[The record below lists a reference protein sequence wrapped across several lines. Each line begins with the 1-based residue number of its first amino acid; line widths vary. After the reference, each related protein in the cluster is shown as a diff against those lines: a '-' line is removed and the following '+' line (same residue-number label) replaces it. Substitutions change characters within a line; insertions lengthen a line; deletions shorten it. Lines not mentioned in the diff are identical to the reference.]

1 MSKFYGKIGFA
12 TTAEDLPD
20 EPGIWSGV
28 TERSYYG
35 DIMRTVKSPIGT
47 DKINDDIEIRNE
59 LSIVTDPFLMNHFSD
74 IRYVEFMRTKWK
86 VTGVEIK
93 FPRLI
98 LTTGGVYNG

>member
-12 TTAEDLPD
+12 VSGEDQN
-20 EPGIWSGV
+20 EPGVYSANI

-35 DIMRTVKSPIGT
+35 ETIRTTKQVQTG
-47 DKINDDIEIRNE
+47 DKINDDITINNE
-59 LSIVTDPFLMNHFSD
+59 LSIVADPFALNNFST
-74 IRYVEFMRTKWK
+74 IQYVEYMGTKWK
-86 VTGVEIK
+86 VKAVEVK